1 MDCHL
6 ILLAQIP
13 AFSFPIDFQLHKP
26 YRPVTIMPIN
36 FKRLNY
42 TRATRNV
49 ILFINNTRCTLNSRL
64 CERARTMFA
73 EINLHIQ

>member
-1 MDCHL
+1 MDCQL

-13 AFSFPIDFQLHKP
+13 AFSFPIDFQLHKA
-26 YRPVTIMPIN
+26 YRPVTIMPVIL
-36 FKRLNY
+36 KLLNY
-42 TRATRNV
+42 TLATRNV

-73 EINLHIQ
+73 EINLHVQ